1 MMKRNPEY
9 TVSARQSGA
18 VLVVAMIVLLILL
31 VIGLAGGRLVQTEE
45 AMSGNF
51 YDRSLAF
58 QAAETALREGEERIL
73 TFDYNANGSE
83 TGTAV
88 NLVYNCIT
96 NENGGLKCT
105 ARPDPYDPFGSGLKE
120 DRPGSNIPWLD
131 IDAGAALS
139 GLNQDLPP
147 QYYIDRLTVYLD
159 TDATGSS
166 RDASSYQYGKSGR
179 TVANIIYR
187 VTARS
192 HDPDDA
198 DGAGRALVVLQSLV
212 RREVGA
218 SAP

>member
-73 TFDYNANGSE
+73 TFDYNADGSE

-88 NLVYNCIT
+88 NLVYNC
-96 NENGGLKCT
+96 NSEEVGGNDCT
-105 ARPDPYDPFGSGLKE
+105 SSPDPYGDGRG
-120 DRPGSNIPWLD
+120 DNIGWLA
-131 IDAGAALS
+131 IDAGAALTS
-139 GLNQDLPP
+139 LNEDLPP